1 MQEVPYID
9 SEKQVGKCIVPKPLR
24 QNKKFNYVWQN
35 GIHCRNNVDNT
46 ACSWNKTLTKVSL
59 EYLLFLC
66 SMHSNSDEINFVY
79 TSSLF
84 FTEAKKFT
92 RILENIT
99 PKDIL
104 PYSWNYYTYTGS
116 LTAPPCYESV
126 RWIVMRCPI
135 KISRKVSSSA
145 IACKN

>member
-1 MQEVPYID
+1 M
-9 SEKQVGKCIVPKPLR
+9 
-24 QNKKFNYVWQN
+24 
-35 GIHCRNNVDNT
+35 
-46 ACSWNKTLTKVSL
+46 
-59 EYLLFLC
+59 
-66 SMHSNSDEINFVY
+66 
-79 TSSLF
+79 
-84 FTEAKKFT
+84 TEAKKFT

-145 IACKN
+145 IACKNLSVVLHSSENLITLSYQDDKNAIYPVTPLIKY